1 MEGSV
6 NNPPTIEIPLELLK
20 NIRNLIEITNSRI
33 KSKTEELLPVGV
45 IVKQVDELLQSD
57 QAK

>member
-33 KSKTEELLPVGV
+33 KWKTEEFLPVGA
-45 IVKQVDELLQSD
+45 IVKQLDELLQSD